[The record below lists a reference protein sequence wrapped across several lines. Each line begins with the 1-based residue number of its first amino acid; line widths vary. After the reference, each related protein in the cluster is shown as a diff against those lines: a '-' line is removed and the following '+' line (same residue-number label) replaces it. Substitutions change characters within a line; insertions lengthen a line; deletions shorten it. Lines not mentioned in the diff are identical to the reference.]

1 MSELWKEDLYI
12 NQNIIYLFNK
22 EIFEYDM
29 KDAGFSLT
37 REFKLLPQ
45 ETIKKLD
52 KLGKP
57 ARKRRLGIYQ
67 RDDNTFKENLK
78 IAFKNARK
86 MFFEENN
93 LEDSDIISIKK
104 DAIFTCKR
112 CEYQKFGEYIDFRE
126 KNQYSSYIRLGKK
139 LEFYYSYDKLDVK
152 GIGDD
157 EIQLHNDYM
166 LDFMRLYF
174 KKMET
179 DEPKNV
185 IGFTK
190 RFIDRYKAFQLPV
203 GYYRKFDTKSNF
215 EAIDDDTIYME
226 YPEDWKENLD
236 ISFNYFTILLKL
248 IKIPL

>member
-1 MSELWKEDLYI
+1 MSELWKNDTFI

-29 KDAGFSLT
+29 RDAGFSLT

-45 ETIKKLD
+45 DKIKKLN

-57 ARKRRLGIYQ
+57 TRKIRLGLCQ
-67 RDDNTFKENLK
+67 RDDDVFKENLK
-78 IAFKNARK
+78 TAFKNARK

-112 CEYQKFGEYIDFRE
+112 CDHQKFGEYIDFRE

-157 EIQLHNDYM
+157 EIKLHTDYM

-190 RFIDRYKAFQLPV
+190 RFIDRYKSFQLPV
-203 GYYRKFDTKSNF
+203 GYYRQFDTKSNF
-215 EAIDDDTIYME
+215 VAIDDDTLYME